1 MTGAKRP
8 AGPKI
13 ERRALD
19 GWICLDK
26 PLGLT
31 STQAVGRLRFLLR
44 AEKAGHAGTL
54 DPLATGVLPIAFGE
68 ATKTVPIVQAG
79 EKEYEFTVQ
88 WGAETATDDAE
99 GEPTALSDRRP
110 SPAEIEA
117 ILPRFTGLILQRPPS
132 FSAIKVDG
140 ARAYDLARGGAPAEL
155 EPREIAIHA
164 LALVAVT
171 PDTARF
177 AARCGKGAYVRA
189 LARDMGQA
197 LGCFG
202 HVTAL
207 RRTRVG
213 PFTAADAS
221 ADAVESAEA
230 AERRV
235 AADRRTDF
243 PSCARIPGRP
253 RRRGGFAA
261 RSAAPIARARSQ
273 PRAKP
278 AYVSCFGEPVA
289 IGFVEG
295 GHFVSS
301 RVLNARGA

>member
-1 MTGAKRP
+1 MRGAKRP

-88 WGAETATDDAE
+88 WGIQTSTDDAE
-99 GEPTALSDRRP
+99 GAPTATSERRP

-117 ILPRFTGLILQRPPS
+117 ILPRFTGLIQQRPPS

-140 ARAYDLARGGAPAEL
+140 ARAYDLARDGAPPEL
-155 EPREIAIHA
+155 EAREIAIHS
-164 LALVAVT
+164 LALVGVT
-171 PDTARF
+171 ADSARF

-189 LARDMGQA
+189 LARDMGQT

-213 PFTAADAS
+213 PFSVSEAS

-230 AERRV
+230 AERALRPIV
-235 AADRRTDF
+235 DGL
-243 PSCARIPGRP
+243 SELARIPVDRDGAAVL
-253 RRRGGFAA
+253 RRGQQLLLRGPGPGEGEA
-261 RSAAPIARARSQ
+261 
-273 PRAKP
+273 

-289 IGFVEG
+289 IGVVEG

-301 RVLNARGA
+301 RVLNARGG